1 MKYSKILRKIIF
13 FGLITLVCSFIFIYI
28 KSTRRISINNQSVTN
43 EIKVTSVPTPT
54 PIKYLLPSP
63 DFSGIRQTLTPKGEI
78 REIVGKVITYNKETN
93 KLKMGDEAIPF
104 IYEVNIS
111 TSEAFMVD
119 EVSVNEKGIVVYSK
133 SDESKIIFGI
143 KIIADCPEE
152 KIDPGCQVISK
163 VHILKGEI
171 SKKILVP
178 KFVLPTK

>member
-1 MKYSKILRKIIF
+1 MNTKQQKIVVIIIIF
-13 FGLITLVCSFIFIYI
+13 FLFFGIAYMVFVNKNRFKEGQKKELV
-28 KSTRRISINNQSVTN
+28 Q
-43 EIKVTSVPTPT
+43 EIPTPTPT
-54 PIKYLLPSP
+54 PILYKLPDP
-63 DFSGIRQTLTPKGEI
+63 DFSGLRQTLTPNGEI
-78 REIVGKVITYNKETN
+78 REIVGKVISYDKKTN
-93 KLKMGDEAIPF
+93 KIKIGDEAIPF
-104 IYEVNIS
+104 IYNLNIS
-111 TSEAFMVD
+111 TSEAFIVD